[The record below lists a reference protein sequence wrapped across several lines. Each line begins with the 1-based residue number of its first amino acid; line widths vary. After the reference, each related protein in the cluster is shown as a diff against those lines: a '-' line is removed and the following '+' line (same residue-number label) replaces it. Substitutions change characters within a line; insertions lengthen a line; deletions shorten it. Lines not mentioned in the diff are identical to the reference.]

1 MWHGNYFRNIT
12 ERSQK
17 SIFDRTMIYDTLK
30 YDQKI
35 TACISRAGVKQMLV
49 GHVVVNR
56 IYNGYMVIMVVAMIT
71 EPLDFGP
78 VIYPLQNVADR
89 FL

>member
-1 MWHGNYFRNIT
+1 
-12 ERSQK
+12 
-17 SIFDRTMIYDTLK
+17 
-30 YDQKI
+30 
-35 TACISRAGVKQMLV
+35 MLV
-49 GHVVVNR
+49 GHVLVNR
-56 IYNGYMVIMVVAMIT
+56 IYYVYMVIMVVAMIT